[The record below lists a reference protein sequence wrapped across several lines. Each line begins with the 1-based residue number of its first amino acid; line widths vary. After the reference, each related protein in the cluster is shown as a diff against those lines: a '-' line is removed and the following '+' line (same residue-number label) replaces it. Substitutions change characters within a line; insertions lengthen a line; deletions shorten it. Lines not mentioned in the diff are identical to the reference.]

1 MIINQLTEE
10 NFIMV
15 AMKAYENPHAHN
27 VSEFYDDLNRIKYLK
42 RLFRRYR
49 EKRALTPLQLR
60 LILNHLIIIFNV
72 FQHEWAIRILFFR
85 MERQLWPVL
94 KTFLL
99 FLDFMPVR
107 LSFIT
112 KKDIFSSDIA
122 VDAYVAKLLRNV

>member
-1 MIINQLTEE
+1 MMTFQLTEE
-10 NFIMV
+10 NFIML

-27 VSEFYDDLNRIKYLK
+27 VSEFHDDLNRIKYLK
-42 RLFRRYR
+42 RLFRRYK

-72 FQHEWAIRILFFR
+72 FQHDWAVRILFFR
-85 MERQLWPVL
+85 MERQLWSVL

-99 FLDFMPVR
+99 FLNFMPDR
-107 LSFIT
+107 LSHIT

-122 VDAYVAKLLRNV
+122 IDAYIAKLLRNV